1 MTNVSQR
8 RACNTFEQHRS
19 TQRYQ
24 SLWPSNAEKKLVKRI
39 HELVLLNPR
48 YGYRRIWAL
57 LRLEGLRVNIKRIY
71 RLWKQEGFKV
81 PKKQC
86 KRRNLGSSMNS
97 IMRKKAQ
104 HKDHIWSWDFIHDS
118 DDHNRAL
125 KWLVIVDE
133 FTHECLTLNV
143 ARSIKAEDLIDVLA
157 GLFLQRGLPKYIRSD
172 NGPEFIS
179 KKIQKYLQLAKI
191 KTLYVKKG
199 SPWENGYVESF
210 NNILRDELL
219 NAEIFLDVP
228 DAKAH
233 ARRWRNK
240 YNHHH
245 PHSSL
250 GYVPPAKFS
259 ISCLKATPLGLASL
273 TLAPCPLN
281 TF

>member
-1 MTNVSQR
+1 
-8 RACNTFEQHRS
+8 
-19 TQRYQ
+19 
-24 SLWPSNAEKKLVKRI
+24 
-39 HELVLLNPR
+39 
-48 YGYRRIWAL
+48 
-57 LRLEGLRVNIKRIY
+57 
-71 RLWKQEGFKV
+71 
-81 PKKQC
+81 
-86 KRRNLGSSMNS
+86 MNS
-97 IMRKKAQ
+97 IMRKKAK

-133 FTHECLTLNV
+133 FTHECLALEV

-157 GLFLQRGLPKYIRSD
+157 DLFLQRGLPKYIRSD
-172 NGPEFIS
+172 NGPEFVS
-179 KKIQKYLQLAKI
+179 KKIQKYLQIAKI

-240 YNHHH
+240 YNHQH

-250 GYVPPAKFS
+250 GYVPPANFS
-259 ISCLKATPLGLASL
+259 QSCLEVTSLGLASL
-273 TLAPCPLN
+273 ALAPCPLN
-281 TF
+281 TT